1 MFLCSLLLLCVNVL
15 FFSYYFLFY
24 KTQTTSL
31 HLNTI
36 KKQYIILILFFY
48 SVQTVVITQNCSDK
62 SITGK
67 VRDLYLHEY
76 LHFFQNSLCH
86 KIKLQ

>member
-31 HLNTI
+31 QFNTRS
-36 KKQYIILILFFY
+36 YVYNTYTVFY

-62 SITGK
+62 TITGK

>member
-15 FFSYYFLFY
+15 FFFHIIFYFTKPKLLLCNL
-24 KTQTTSL
+24 THDHT
-31 HLNTI
+31 
-36 KKQYIILILFFY
+36 YIILILFFY

>member
-1 MFLCSLLLLCVNVL
+1 MFLCSLLMFY

-31 HLNTI
+31 QFNTRS
-36 KKQYIILILFFY
+36 YVYNTYTVFY